1 VTFTLQELAALS
13 GGELTG
19 DGAQI
24 ITGAASLAE
33 ALPGEISFF
42 ENPKYMPLLRKT
54 RASAVFVTP
63 DFSEEIAQA
72 RIRVAAPGTAFQQIV
87 LKLAPVP
94 ISFEPSIH
102 PTAIVAPDVK
112 LGARVSIQPYAVI
125 EPGVTIGD
133 DTVIGANSYVGH
145 ETTIG
150 AGCLIY
156 PLVTIR
162 DRVSIGARVIL
173 HSGVVVGADG
183 FGFVMKDGRH
193 EKVPQTGVVQ
203 IDDDVEIGA
212 NTAIDRARFGRTWI
226 KEGAKLDNLV
236 HVAHN
241 VIIGKHTAIAAQVGI
256 AGSTRIGD
264 YVMIGGQTGINGH
277 IEIGDRNII
286 GGQTGVTKSLPSDGG
301 AWWGTPATPLPLI
314 KERLVWINRIPK
326 LFARLKAIEEKLGL

>member
-1 VTFTLQELAALS
+1 
-13 GGELTG
+13 
-19 DGAQI
+19 
-24 ITGAASLAE
+24 
-33 ALPGEISFF
+33 
-42 ENPKYMPLLRKT
+42 
-54 RASAVFVTP
+54 
-63 DFSEEIAQA
+63 
-72 RIRVAAPGTAFQQIV
+72 
-87 LKLAPVP
+87 
-94 ISFEPSIH
+94 
-102 PTAIVAPDVK
+102 
-112 LGARVSIQPYAVI
+112 
-125 EPGVTIGD
+125 
-133 DTVIGANSYVGH
+133 
-145 ETTIG
+145 
-150 AGCLIY
+150 LIY